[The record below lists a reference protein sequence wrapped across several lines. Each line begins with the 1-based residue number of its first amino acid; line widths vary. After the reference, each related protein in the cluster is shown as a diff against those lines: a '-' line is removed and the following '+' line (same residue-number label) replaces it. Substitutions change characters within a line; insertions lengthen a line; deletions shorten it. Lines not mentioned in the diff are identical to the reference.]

1 MTVAYPFTAIVGQD
15 DMKLALA
22 IAAVDPG
29 IGGVLVFGE
38 RGTGKSTTIR
48 ALAQLLPKISAVKN
62 CPYHCDPEAS
72 QKNLCPSCQNETSP
86 KAHKIS
92 IPVVDL
98 PLGATEDRVLGALDI
113 EKAIHSGEKAFQPG
127 LLAAANRGFL
137 YIDEVNLLEDHIVDA
152 LLDVA
157 ASGVNVVEREGLS
170 IRHPAR
176 FVLVGSGK
184 DRKAHV

>member
-15 DMKLALA
+15 NMKLALS

-48 ALAQLLPKISAVKN
+48 ALANLLPKIATVKG
-62 CPYHCDPEAS
+62 CAYHCDPESTAKQLCKSCAS
-72 QKNLCPSCQNETSP
+72 N
-86 KAHKIS
+86 KAEKKIIKLP

-98 PLGATEDRVLGALDI
+98 PLGATEDRVLGSLDI
-113 EKAIHSGEKAFQPG
+113 EKAIHNGEKAFQPG

-137 YIDEVNLLEDHIVDA
+137 YIDEVNLSRII
-152 LLDVA
+152 LLMPCSMSPPR
-157 ASGVNVVEREGLS
+157 ASMS
-170 IRHPAR
+170 WSAR
-176 FVLVGSGK
+176 GS
-184 DRKAHV
+184 A